1 MIINI
6 IIYKNIISGKQ
17 VKIKLISQNKK
28 KLYFKMNIFISTK
41 IIKKKKYNTSITN
54 CYYY

>member
-41 IIKKKKYNTSITN
+41 IIKKKIYNTSITN